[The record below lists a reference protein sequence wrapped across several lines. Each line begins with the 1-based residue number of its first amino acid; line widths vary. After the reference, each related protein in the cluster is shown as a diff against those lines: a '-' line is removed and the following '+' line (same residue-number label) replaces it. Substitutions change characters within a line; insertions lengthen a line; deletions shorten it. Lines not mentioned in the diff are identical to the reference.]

1 MCLSRVIAPTKSHF
15 AGTFL
20 NVRAN
25 QCLTI
30 IKCKNMQFHIAFDE
44 SHGERGKLG
53 TNYRTVR
60 QVLESEG
67 YGCWEFSSFPITRQS
82 LANYDMLVIA
92 CTDSTKFSTEEME
105 AIATWVKQDGGGLLL
120 LNHAGGDRGRRT
132 NMGEL
137 ASQFGMLFENDQVLD
152 DMNNFG
158 IDNMPNIKEFPTP
171 HPIIEGITSICYRAG
186 CSVSITGFSQAVALT
201 NASSSPGNVSIIVAS
216 EQTDGRIVCI
226 GSYEIFRDEISGGI
240 DQHDHVQ
247 LLKNIFQWLVTPKRV
262 SLREGGEAPQP
273 SNAAA
278 SGGSFDPYGVT
289 KTQASQPQDYS
300 GKLVQI
306 TTIHDLFLEIQNIL
320 KELDLV
326 RARVTNVYNV
336 ASLLDSGEG
345 EKASPASEPRRETQP
360 PARASAPRKK
370 QVAEET
376 LETPEAAPVTQASKD
391 DIIALIQGKKE
402 KKPDRSK
409 SASAT
414 SKSSKSPAKEVSM
427 GGLLTELK
435 SEQSTKKHGIS
446 DEDMKDL
453 EVSQPGLGKVAE
465 DEEVVKVPPATKKE
479 YILTS
484 TDKRKTKEELEDEI
498 EKLEAKLK
506 SVEDLKKFV
515 DKKFKDG
522 KISKEEHDKD
532 VKKRL
537 SEIDATKSKIEAF
550 KALAESKA

>member
-1 MCLSRVIAPTKSHF
+1 
-15 AGTFL
+15 
-20 NVRAN
+20 
-25 QCLTI
+25 
-30 IKCKNMQFHIAFDE
+30 MQFHIAFDE
-44 SHGERGKLG
+44 SHNERGKLS
-53 TNYRTVR
+53 TNFRTVR

-82 LANYDMLVIA
+82 LQNYDMLVFA
-92 CTDSTKFSTEEME
+92 CTDSSKYSTEEME

-171 HPIIEGITSICYRAG
+171 HPIIEGINSICYRAG

-201 NASSSPGNVSIIVAS
+201 NASSNPGNVSIIVAS
-216 EQTDGRIVCI
+216 EQGDGRVVCI

-240 DQHDHVQ
+240 DQPNHLQ
-247 LLKNIFQWLVTPKRV
+247 LLKNIFQWLVTPKRT

-273 SNAAA
+273 SNPAA
-278 SGGSFDPYGVT
+278 SASSFDPYGVT
-289 KTQASQPQDYS
+289 KPQASQAQDYS
-300 GKLVQI
+300 GRIIQI
-306 TTIHDLFLEIQNIL
+306 TSIHDLFLEIQNIL
-320 KELDLV
+320 KEIDLI
-326 RARVTNVYNV
+326 RARVMNVYNV
-336 ASLLDSGEG
+336 AAMLDSGEG
-345 EKASPASEPRRETQP
+345 EKAAPAPEPKYEVHAPVKATTSHKKPET
-360 PARASAPRKK
+360 
-370 QVAEET
+370 EET
-376 LETPEAAPVTQASKD
+376 PVETPVTQASKD

-409 SASAT
+409 STT
-414 SKSSKSPAKEVSM
+414 SKSSKAPAKDVSM

-435 SEQSTKKHGIS
+435 SEQSTKMHGIS
-446 DEDMKDL
+446 DDDLKDL

-465 DEEVVKVPPATKKE
+465 DEESVKVPPATKKE
-479 YILTS
+479 YVLTS

-498 EKLEAKLK
+498 EKAEAKLK

-515 DKKFKDG
+515 DKKFKGG

-532 VKKRL
+532 IKKRQA
-537 SEIDATKSKIEAF
+537 EIDATKSKIEAF
-550 KALAESKA
+550 KNLAESK